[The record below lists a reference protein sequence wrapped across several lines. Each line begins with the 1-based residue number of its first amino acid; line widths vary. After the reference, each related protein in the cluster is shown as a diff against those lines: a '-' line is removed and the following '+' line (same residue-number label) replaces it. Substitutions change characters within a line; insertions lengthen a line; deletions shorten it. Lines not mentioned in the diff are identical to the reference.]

1 MSDDMVDLP
10 SFVALPKKSAMREP
24 AVYLERRTPQNRLI
38 RRGLSMCDAAPHTL
52 DDQPGR
58 SRAKIWR
65 QKAVFSKNFLP
76 LLGHG
81 GWTLIT

>member
-1 MSDDMVDLP
+1 MSDDMVDLL
-10 SFVALPKKSAMREP
+10 SFVALPKKTAMQEP
-24 AVYLERRTPQNRLI
+24 AVYLERRAPQNRLI
-38 RRGLSMCDAAPHTL
+38 RRGLCVCAAAAHTL
-52 DDQPGR
+52 DDQLGR
-58 SRAKIWR
+58 SRAKKRR